1 MKIAQ
6 FKKMLLVHG
15 ADLSRWEDPA
25 AARTLI
31 ESSVQVRILYQ
42 EAQKFDGVLDDFK
55 TDMPDLDLMLDDVM
69 ARITTQ
75 PQTMYRLESQKKRT
89 GISKPVFWG
98 GISAVAAMVLLL
110 MTVEPSSFSI
120 SPSQTTTLA
129 MKMNNDTGDDNIV
142 LAELDR
148 LAEEE
153 VAYREV
159 ISLWEM
165 AEAKTQDSEQEIEKF
180 LDEILSITPEEDHVT
195 PDEMEIWR
203 LFLERQDIREL

>member
-1 MKIAQ
+1 
-6 FKKMLLVHG
+6 MLLVHG